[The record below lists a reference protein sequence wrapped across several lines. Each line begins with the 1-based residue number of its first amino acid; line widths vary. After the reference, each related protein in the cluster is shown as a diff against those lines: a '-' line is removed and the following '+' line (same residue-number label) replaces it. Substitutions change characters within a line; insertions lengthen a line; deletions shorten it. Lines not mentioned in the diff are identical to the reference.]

1 MVYHLPSLRCI
12 LKCMWVRSRFIT
24 WGSASP
30 PRQNIPIIYICC
42 PKSGIHNWRP
52 LATSIFSVGKHIP
65 SLRTAYSRM
74 IMSPIL
80 SNFFRD
86 MSRKNIGITLKTAD
100 NEVVSTSMMFESL
113 FFDDFNKKTSSSKL
127 SLVYSYLL
135 GIDEGGCSHWLPQH
149 NHPRGFLLI
158 CGFW

>member
-1 MVYHLPSLRCI
+1 
-12 LKCMWVRSRFIT
+12 
-24 WGSASP
+24 
-30 PRQNIPIIYICC
+30 
-42 PKSGIHNWRP
+42 
-52 LATSIFSVGKHIP
+52 
-65 SLRTAYSRM
+65 
-74 IMSPIL
+74 MSPIL

-135 GIDEGGCSHWLPQH
+135 GIDEGGCSH
-149 NHPRGFLLI
+149 
-158 CGFW
+158 